1 MPRPNFLLKILPSFF
16 KKLCIFFKSTQ
27 TRLQTGSLQSPW
39 VQCQSEWCLGTAPK
53 KRPNEDICIASLCFS
68 EGFPISKQFYRP
80 MSLSM
85 FLPFPLIYCPSRH
98 QTQSV
103 RAWLCSDPSVECR
116 LLQSRNSLP
125 YCSSHSCFFD
135 SLIMLPSIRAQ
146 PPRNLRRSRNSLRE
160 KGNRAEV

>member
-1 MPRPNFLLKILPSFF
+1 
-16 KKLCIFFKSTQ
+16 
-27 TRLQTGSLQSPW
+27 
-39 VQCQSEWCLGTAPK
+39 
-53 KRPNEDICIASLCFS
+53 
-68 EGFPISKQFYRP
+68 

-116 LLQSRNSLP
+116 LLQSGNSLL

-146 PPRNLRRSRNSLRE
+146 PPRNLRRSRNSLRG
-160 KGNRAEV
+160 KGTAPRFNQIAAATQLSNYVDGGEPAIFKLGHFLSFVFHRERKLLVHHGMVF